1 MSYQEKYLKY
11 KNKYLNLI
19 SQVQKGNGHNNNG
32 TCSICGDEF
41 DEPYRIPL
49 NELNYMHLDAPAYR
63 ETTCCKNIFHKDCI
77 NRWLANHT
85 TCPNCRRDPVEFVDN
100 YSRRHHVTPLILDS
114 DIRNELIGRLG
125 EEKVVKLEE
134 EEQARLIQENAEL
147 EAENAEREAH
157 NARQIAILQALDA
170 RERERRI
177 EAQARGREARNIGV
191 PLNARNLFD

>member
-19 SQVQKGNGHNNNG
+19 SQVQKGTGRNNNG
-32 TCSICGDEF
+32 ECGICGDEF
-41 DEPYRIPL
+41 DKHLSPL
-49 NELNYMHLDAPAYR
+49 YELNYMHLDAPAYR

-85 TCPNCRRDPVEFVDN
+85 TCPICRQDPVEFVDN

-114 DIRNELIGRLG
+114 DIRDELIGRLG
-125 EEKVVKLEE
+125 KEKVVELEE

-147 EAENAEREAH
+147 EVENAEREAH
-157 NARQIAILQALDA
+157 IAREIEIRQALDA
-170 RERERRI
+170 HERERRI
-177 EAQARGREARNIGV
+177 EALARGRSARNIGV